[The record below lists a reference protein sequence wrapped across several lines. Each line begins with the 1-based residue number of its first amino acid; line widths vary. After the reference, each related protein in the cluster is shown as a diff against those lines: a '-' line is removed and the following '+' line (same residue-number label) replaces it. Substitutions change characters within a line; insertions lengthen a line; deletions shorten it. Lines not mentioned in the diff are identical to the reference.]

1 MNPSA
6 SGWIKKHLTYLLA
19 HLEQHAITEE
29 QMYIKLRANG
39 FIYGTSIGTL
49 CDEESQQLKWT
60 EEEKTKINL
69 LDALIFCFY
78 DTIQNATPQQC
89 VIAIL
94 EFYDRLD
101 PEQKKRS
108 FKLLKES
115 NYERLEK
122 VIDYRIQTNE
132 PLLKKNFSHLITNAL
147 LYIDVLA
154 FEHFLITQEAPR
166 PYAKHLESLV
176 TQSVWFVLLPA
187 GKADLRKHNKD
198 TYNELLMK
206 LFESSIRY
214 NTWPIES
221 PENLLKEISCLD
233 QPLEKRYL
241 LDACALAVGSDQ
253 EVDSSEIQ
261 FINEICDVLSI
272 PDNERI
278 DALQAILSFIEDN
291 REDISYLRYSHPI
304 QHFYNQTSRTVSTLV
319 LRNKK
324 RFVKEIT
331 QSKEL
336 AVLLSQAAMRDL
348 NKEEKKIVKTQLLD
362 ICKSVPSLAIFLL
375 PGGGILMPLLV
386 KFIPQLL
393 PSAFNENRE
402 H

>member
-6 SGWIKKHLTYLLA
+6 SGWIKKHLTYLLS
-19 HLEQHAITEE
+19 HLENHPINEE
-29 QMYIKLRANG
+29 EMYLKLRANG

-49 CDEESQQLKWT
+49 CDEESEQLRWT

-69 LDALIFCFY
+69 LDALVFCFY
-78 DTIQNATPQQC
+78 DTIHNATPQEC

-94 EFYDRLD
+94 EFYEHLD
-101 PEQKKRS
+101 SDVKRVH

-115 NYERLEK
+115 HYERLEK

-132 PLLKKNFSHLITNAL
+132 PILKKNFSHLITNAL

-154 FEHFLITQEAPR
+154 FEHYLLTQDTPR
-166 PYAKHLESLV
+166 SYAKHLESLV
-176 TQSVWFVLLPA
+176 TQSVWVALS
-187 GKADLRKHNKD
+187 RKQNKN
-198 TYNELLMK
+198 TYNDLLMK

-214 NTWPIES
+214 NNWPIENQV
-221 PENLLKEISCLD
+221 ELVKEISSIQ
-233 QPLEKRYL
+233 QPLEKYYL

-253 EVDSSEIQ
+253 EIDSSEMQ
-261 FINEICDVLSI
+261 FIHEICHALSI
-272 PDNERI
+272 PKNQEQ
-278 DALQAILSFIEDN
+278 DALEAIVTFIEDN
-291 REDISYLRYSHPI
+291 KEDISYLKYSNPI
-304 QHFYNQTSRTVSTLV
+304 QHFYNQTSRTVRTLV
-319 LRNKK
+319 LRNKN
-324 RFVKEIT
+324 RFVKEIA

-336 AVLLSQAAMRDL
+336 AILLSQATVRDL
-348 NKEEKKIVKTQLLD
+348 NREEKKIVRTQLLD

-393 PSAFNENRE
+393 PSAFNENIER
-402 H
+402 

>member
-19 HLEQHAITEE
+19 HFEQHPMDEV
-29 QMYIKLRANG
+29 QMYQKLRDNG

-49 CDEESQQLKWT
+49 CDQESEQLKWT

-69 LDALIFCFY
+69 LDALVHGYY
-78 DTIQNATPQQC
+78 DSIANPTPHEC

-94 EFYDRLD
+94 EFYESLD
-101 PEQKKRS
+101 ADTKKGS
-108 FKLLKES
+108 FKILKES
-115 NYERLEK
+115 NHERLEK

-147 LYIDVLA
+147 LYIDVLT
-154 FEHFLITQEAPR
+154 FEHFLLTQEAPR
-166 PYAKHLESLV
+166 SYAKHLESLV
-176 TQSVWFVLLPA
+176 TQSVWIALS
-187 GKADLRKHNKD
+187 RKQHKD

-214 NTWPIES
+214 NNWPIE
-221 PENLLKEISCLD
+221 NQADLLNEICYLD

-253 EVDSSEIQ
+253 EVDSSEMQ
-261 FINEICDVLSI
+261 FIQEVCGVLAI
-272 PDNERI
+272 TEEQQKE
-278 DALQAILSFIEDN
+278 ALQAIATFIDAN
-291 REDISYLRYSHPI
+291 RADISYLQYSNPI

-324 RFVKEIT
+324 RFVKEIV

-336 AVLLSQAAMRDL
+336 AVLLSQSTVRDL
-348 NKEEKKIVKTQLLD
+348 TNEEKKIVKIQLLD

-386 KFIPQLL
+386 KIIPQLL
-393 PSAFNENRE
+393 PSAFNENKE
-402 H
+402 N